1 MDVLFV
7 VSGNRKIEAI
17 APFIQVQMDSLSD
30 IGVNV
35 SLFRV
40 IGGGLRGYW
49 KHLWKLRS
57 EIKHTNVKIV
67 HAHYS
72 LCGYLAWIATWG
84 THCKVV
90 VSLMGNDMKYLCIN
104 RFFVKYLWQKTIV
117 KSQEMAEQLHV
128 DGVIVLPNGVN
139 LQQMK
144 LLDKSEAQK
153 CCGFNIDQK
162 YVIWCSQID
171 REEKNYALAQ
181 QAVEALHD
189 DNVELVPLQDI
200 VHSKMNVY
208 MCAADVLLLSSKHEG
223 SPNVVKEAM
232 ACNLPVVST
241 NVGDVA
247 WLSDG
252 VVGMYVAKTQTA
264 TDLCLCLRQA
274 LDFNGRTNGR
284 KQLERLGLTSQIV
297 AQKLQHIYEYEL

>member
-57 EIKHTNVKIV
+57 EIKRTNVKIV

-72 LCGYLAWIATWG
+72 LCGYLAWLATFG
-84 THCKVV
+84 TSCKVIT
-90 VSLMGNDMKYLCIN
+90 SLMGSDMKYMKFN
-104 RFFVKYLWQKTIV
+104 RFCARRLWKKTIV
-117 KSQEMAEQLHV
+117 KSPQMAEQLCV
-128 DGVIVLPNGVN
+128 DDVVVLPNGVN
-139 LQQMK
+139 MQQMK
-144 LLDKSEAQK
+144 VLDKAEARNL
-153 CCGFNIDQK
+153 CGFSSARK
-162 YVIWCSQID
+162 YVIWCSQIN

-181 QAVEALHD
+181 QAVELLHD

-208 MCAADVLLLSSKHEG
+208 MCAADVLLLSSKREG

-247 WLSDG
+247 WLSEG
-252 VVGMYVAKTQTA
+252 VEGMYVAKNQNA
-264 TDLCLCLRQA
+264 TDLCFCLRRA
-274 LDFNGRTNGR
+274 LNFHGRTRGR
-284 KQLERLGLTSQIV
+284 EQLERLGLTSQII
-297 AQKLQHIYEYEL
+297 AQKLRCIYEDEL